1 MYFSSMSS
9 LRIGVFGAGAIGCY
23 VGGRLAAAGADV
35 VFVGRERLRSEI
47 AKHGLTT
54 TDLDGAAVGVPK
66 GTVAFETDVA
76 ALGDRDVVLVCVK
89 SAQTAESAVRLAAV
103 LAAGTVVV
111 SMQNGV
117 RNADVLREHAPKL
130 AVLGGIVGFNVVSK
144 GEGSFRRATSG
155 PLVLEASSDPRAR
168 DLVRALAE
176 CGFEVEVAKD
186 IRAMQWSKLVM
197 NLNNAVSVLS
207 DAPTRQIVLTPG
219 YRRCLAAI
227 VEEGLAVMRAAKI
240 RPKRIGAL
248 PVQIFPHAL
257 RLPTPLIRVVAR
269 AQLKIDPEARSS
281 MWEDLERRR
290 ATEVDYLNGEIVRLA
305 ETVGAKAPINRR
317 VVDLVHEVEAKKS
330 GSPKLSPDALWA
342 ALHSS

>member
-1 MYFSSMSS
+1 MSS

-35 VFVGRERLRSEI
+35 VFVGRDKLGAEI

-54 TDLDGAAVGVPK
+54 TDLDGSAVGVPK
-66 GTVAFETDVA
+66 GSVAFETNPA

-89 SAQTAESAVRLAAV
+89 SAQTAETAVRLAAV
-103 LAAGTVVV
+103 LRPQSILV

-130 AVLGGIVGFNVVSK
+130 SSLGGIVGFNVVSK
-144 GEGSFRRATSG
+144 GDGNFRRATSG
-155 PLVLEASSDPRAR
+155 PLVIEASADSRVR
-168 DLVRALAE
+168 DLARALSD

-197 NLNNAVSVLS
+197 NLNNAVSALS
-207 DAPTRQIVLTPG
+207 DAPTKQIVLTPG
-219 YRRCLAAI
+219 YRRCVAVI
-227 VEEGLAVMRAAKI
+227 VAEALGVMRAAKI
-240 RPKRIGAL
+240 RPKRIGPL
-248 PVQIFPHAL
+248 PVHVFPYAL

-281 MWEDLERRR
+281 MWEDLSRGRT
-290 ATEVDYLNGEIVRLA
+290 TEVDYLNGEIVRLA
-305 ETVGAKAPINRR
+305 KSIGKGAPINQR
-317 VVDLVHEVEAKKS
+317 VVDLVHDVEAKKS
-330 GSPKLSPDALWA
+330 GSPKLSPDALYA
-342 ALHSS
+342 ALIARA